1 MSEDTQR
8 AWEQAQAQ
16 LDSIKEMVEALRNAN
31 TDDYHKERDDAL
43 NTIQED
49 PLSVE
54 VRSGWVAPGADMEPE
69 EYMILLCT
77 GGPAVRITG
86 SLDQF
91 FEPNTAKIE
100 YQDWFTPWVEMAIS
114 NEDETVLLEYCREF
128 YFSA

>member
-1 MSEDTQR
+1 MSKDTQR
-8 AWEQAQAQ
+8 ALEQAQAQ

-31 TDDYHKERDDAL
+31 TDEERDAARE
-43 NTIQED
+43 TILED
-49 PLSVE
+49 PLTVE
-54 VRSGWVAPGADMEPE
+54 VRSGWVTPGRDMEPE

-86 SLDQF
+86 SLNQF
-91 FEPNTAKIE
+91 FEPDTAKIE

-114 NEDETVLLEYCREF
+114 TQDETALLEYSREF